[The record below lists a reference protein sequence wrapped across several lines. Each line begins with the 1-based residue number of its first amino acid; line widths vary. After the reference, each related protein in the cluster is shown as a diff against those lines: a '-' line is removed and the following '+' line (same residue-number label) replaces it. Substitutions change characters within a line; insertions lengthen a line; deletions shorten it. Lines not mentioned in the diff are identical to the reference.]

1 MNAVI
6 YYTEI
11 PEEYENKKMEHMF
24 GEKLL
29 EKGLKREYGLD
40 LKFEPR
46 ARGEHGKPFFTL
58 QPKIHY
64 NISHSGKYVVCVF
77 AGEEVGIDIQKHKEV
92 NYKHMLERMVPSC
105 MTAEI
110 LESEDPVRA
119 FFTQWVLREAYI
131 KWTGEGL
138 SRDLRGIPMDNGS
151 YLLLNLEPGYSGA
164 VWSADPLELRWEHVN
179 VQLP

>member
-29 EKGLKREYGLD
+29 EEGLKREYGLD

-64 NISHSGKYVVCVF
+64 NIRHSGKYVVCVL
-77 AGEEVGIDIQKHKEV
+77 A
-92 NYKHMLERMVPSC
+92 
-105 MTAEI
+105 
-110 LESEDPVRA
+110 
-119 FFTQWVLREAYI
+119 
-131 KWTGEGL
+131 
-138 SRDLRGIPMDNGS
+138 GS
-151 YLLLNLEPGYSGA
+151 YLLLDLEPGYSGA